1 MMARWLLGLKN
12 DEVSAQ
18 KTFRMFAAFVAKKGN
33 LSGSEIIRFEN
44 FVTYFKYYVCYL
56 HASNVKMQLFLED
69 VQLFILKRILNH

>member
-33 LSGSEIIRFEN
+33 LSGSEIIRCVSIRVAANTEW
-44 FVTYFKYYVCYL
+44 L
-56 HASNVKMQLFLED
+56 AARM
-69 VQLFILKRILNH
+69 

>member
-33 LSGSEIIRFEN
+33 LSGSELIRYDVL
-44 FVTYFKYYVCYL
+44 VTLGLPAVEYW
-56 HASNVKMQLFLED
+56 
-69 VQLFILKRILNH
+69 